1 MSLKISPK
9 ASSSPALNWVD
20 FIDQLDEQQI
30 RNHLKI
36 ESDDFESEEE
46 KENDTK
52 VQTHTH
58 TRVKPKR
65 KRKSSCGIQ

>member
-20 FIDQLDEQQI
+20 FMDQLDEQQI
-30 RNHLKI
+30 IKNLQKI
-36 ESDDFESEEE
+36 ENDFESEEKE
-46 KENDTK
+46 ENDTQI
-52 VQTHTH
+52 QTHTH